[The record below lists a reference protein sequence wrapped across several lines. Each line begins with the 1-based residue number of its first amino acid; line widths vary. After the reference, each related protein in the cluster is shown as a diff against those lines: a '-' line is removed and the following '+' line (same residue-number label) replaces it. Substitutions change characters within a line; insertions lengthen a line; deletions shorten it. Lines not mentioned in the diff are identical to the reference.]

1 MIRKL
6 TYVKRVQKISPHD
19 SVNASVVAMTVW
31 KSTGI
36 TMQLNVAALI
46 RLQNK

>member
-1 MIRKL
+1 VIRKRM
-6 TYVKRVQKISPHD
+6 YVKRVQKISSYD
-19 SVNASVVAMTVW
+19 SMNASIVVTTVW

-46 RLQNK
+46 RL